1 MAKSGCRLEWNGL
14 DKALSSASR
23 KLASVEDELLASIGE
38 ALVSSTTKRFMDER
52 GPDGKG
58 WKPSQRAATT
68 GGKTLTDTGRLRN
81 SIDYATARG
90 KVMVGSNVRYAR
102 IHQLG
107 GKTGRGHKVNMP
119 ARPYLGF
126 SKADLEEVK
135 GTIAHFLARA
145 FK

>member
-1 MAKSGCRLEWNGL
+1 MAKSGCRMEWNGF
-14 DKALSSASR
+14 DKVISSASR
-23 KLASVEDELLASIGE
+23 NLTDMEGDLLESIGE
-38 ALVSSTTKRFMDER
+38 ALVSSSVKRFVDEQ
-52 GPDGKG
+52 GPDGKR

-107 GKTGRGHKVNMP
+107 GKTGRGHKINMP

-126 SKADLEEVK
+126 SKSDIEEVK
-135 GTIAHFLARA
+135 KTISDFLAGA
-145 FK
+145 FR